1 MTKINRMVMRGFK
14 SFGEKTSLIF
24 GDTFNCVLGPNGSGK
39 SNIMDALCFVL
50 GKGSAKGLR
59 AEKSANL
66 IYNGGKTKKP
76 AKEGEVAIYFDN
88 ASKIFPVDAEE
99 VKISRMVRQN
109 GQSIY
114 KINDKRHTR
123 VEILDLLGRA
133 DIDPNG
139 YNIIL
144 QGDIVRFVE
153 MSTVDRRQIIEEI
166 AGIGVYEE
174 KKNKAL
180 RELDKVEQKLGEAEI
195 ILTERKTYLKELR
208 KERDQA
214 AKYKDLSDKIN
225 RNKATYLNKQ
235 IAKKNKEKSSF
246 DTNIKDYNEK
256 IAKKQGTID
265 KNKEVMRKNKEIV
278 QGINKEIEEK
288 GEKEQVVLLKEIEGL
303 KVNIGTNKNRVGIC
317 KNEIERIAARKS
329 QLDDSVKELKN
340 KVGDLEKEK
349 EAFEKERG
357 RIGKELL
364 QLENKIEEFR
374 KKNKLEGAED
384 IDKEIMDIDKEA
396 EEKQKNIQELRETQQ
411 DLLREKDRV
420 EYQIATIDEKISK
433 VLELEK
439 ENKAEIEKLKQM
451 QKEFKK
457 ATLELNQVLQ
467 EDSSLAAQLGNAR
480 QNLNIAKEE
489 EAKLEARNTSIREHA
504 AGGIATQKIMENK
517 NKFGEVFGTVSELG
531 NVSSKYALALEV
543 AAGPKLKSIVVDSDK
558 TAAECIKFL
567 KRNQLGIATFLPLNK
582 IKTPKPTPGADK
594 FAKVNGSHG
603 FATKLISS
611 KPKFAP
617 VFKYVFGDT
626 IVVDNI
632 DVARRIG
639 IGNVR
644 MATLDGDMA
653 ELSGA
658 MVGGFREKKRKGMGF
673 QEKEVA
679 EGLKKIQKEIM
690 DNEALIANIE
700 KKRKSVDDKITRL
713 RELKATLEGDII
725 KKERSLHLEEGD
737 VGVTRKAKKELMDQS
752 DDLDK
757 RLTTLGLQIS
767 EANKGLAQLK
777 IKKEQ
782 LREKIT
788 KLRNPRLVAELNT
801 FEQKKT
807 ELREE
812 NIKLEGNVRNI
823 EMQIRNILKPENE
836 NIIKIIKQHDKEE
849 DEFKEEIKTLK
860 QKIVEEEKRLKEKEK
875 KQEQFY
881 GKFKELYLNRDKA
894 NEAIQAVELK
904 IIKEEEQIRGIEHRM
919 NALSIENAR
928 VKAEL
933 SGLNEEYK
941 RYEGVELYTN
951 KSEEDLRKE
960 IAAFERMADN
970 FGSVNMKALEIYDNV
985 ERQYNKL
992 LEKRETL
999 KDEKEEVLV
1008 MMNEIETKKKEM
1020 FLQTFEVIDKHFQEM
1035 FTSLSTKGEAFLEL
1049 ENEKDPLSEGVAIK
1063 VRITGKKF
1071 LDIRSLSGGEKTLTA
1086 LAFIFSIQEHEPAS
1100 FYVFDEV
1107 DAALD
1112 KRNSEKLAKL
1122 IEKYAGKAQYIIISH
1137 NDGIISEADTL
1148 YGVSMRPDNM
1158 SKVVSLKV

>member
-1 MTKINRMVMRGFK
+1 MTKINRLVMRGFK

-39 SNIMDALCFVL
+39 SNIMDAMCFVL

-76 AKEGEVAIYFDN
+76 AKEGEVSLYFDN
-88 ASKIFPVDAEE
+88 TKGIFPVDSEE
-99 VKISRMVRQN
+99 MKITRIVRQN

-123 VEILDLLGRA
+123 QQILELMSKA
-133 DIDPNG
+133 NIDPNG

-153 MSTVDRRQIIEEI
+153 MSTVERRQIIEEI
-166 AGIGVYEE
+166 AGIGIYEE

-225 RNKATYLNKQ
+225 RNKATYLHKQ
-235 IAKKNKEKSSF
+235 ISKKNKDLEGQEV
-246 DTNIKDYNEK
+246 NIKDYQDRIK
-256 IAKKQGTID
+256 KKQDKID
-265 KNKEVMRKNKEIV
+265 KNKKVMEDNRAIV
-278 QGINKEIEEK
+278 QGINAEIEEK
-288 GEKEQVVLLKEIEGL
+288 GETEQVVLLKDIEKL
-303 KVNIGTNKNRVGIC
+303 KVNVGTNKNRISSC
-317 KNEIERIAARKS
+317 ENEIERLTARKD
-329 QLDDSVKELKN
+329 QLDESVKELKT
-340 KVGDLEKEK
+340 KVVELDREKNG
-349 EAFEKERG
+349 FEKEYDRMS
-357 RIGKELL
+357 KEIKLL
-364 QLENKIEEFR
+364 DTKIAEFR
-374 KKNKLEGAED
+374 TKNKLDGAED
-384 IDKEIMDIDKEA
+384 IDKEIDEIDKQA
-396 EEKQKNIQELRETQQ
+396 EERQKKTHELRETQQ
-411 DLLREKDRV
+411 NLLREKDRV
-420 EYQIATIDEKISK
+420 EYQIATIDEKIEK

-439 ENKAEIEKLKQM
+439 ENRGEIEKLKQM

-457 ATLELNQVLQ
+457 STLELNQVLQ

-480 QNLNIAKEE
+480 VRLNAAKEE
-489 EAKLEARNTSIREHA
+489 EAKLQARSTSIRETT
-504 AGGIATQKIMENK
+504 AGSMATKKIMENK
-517 NKFGEVFGTVSELG
+517 NKFGDVFGTVAELG
-531 NVSSKYALALEV
+531 NVSSKHALALEV
-543 AAGPKLKSIVVDSDK
+543 AAGPRLKSIVVDTDK
-558 TAAECIKFL
+558 TASECIKFL

-582 IKTPKPTPGADK
+582 IKAPRPTPGADR
-594 FAKVNGSHG
+594 FAKVNGTHG
-603 FATKLISS
+603 FARKLVSH
-611 KPKFAP
+611 KPKFDS
-617 VFKYVFGDT
+617 VFKFVFGDT

-639 IGNVR
+639 IGNIR
-644 MATLDGDMA
+644 MATLDGDLA

-679 EGLKKIQKEIM
+679 EGLKKAEKEVAE
-690 DNEALIANIE
+690 NESLISNIE
-700 KKRKSVDDKITRL
+700 KKRAGVDEKITRL
-713 RELKATLEGDII
+713 REVKATLEGDII
-725 KKERSLHLEEGD
+725 KIERSLHLEEGD
-737 VGVTRKAKKELMDQS
+737 LGANKKVKKELQDQIE
-752 DDLDK
+752 DLNK
-757 RLTTLGLQIS
+757 RLMNLGLEIS
-767 EANKGLAQLK
+767 EANKGLAELK

-782 LREKIT
+782 LREKISQ
-788 KLRNPRLVAELNT
+788 LRNPRLIAELNT
-801 FEQKKT
+801 FEQKRT

-812 NIKLEGNVRNI
+812 SIKLESDIKNI
-823 EMQIRNILKPENE
+823 EMQTKNILKPENE

-849 DEFKEEIKTLK
+849 EEFKDEIKTLK
-860 QKIVEEEKRLKEKEK
+860 QKIIEEEKLLVEKEA
-875 KQEQFY
+875 KQKQFY
-881 GKFKELYLNRDKA
+881 GKFKELYVNRDKA

-904 IIKEEEQIRGIEHRM
+904 VIREEEQIRGIEHRM
-919 NALSIENAR
+919 NALSIDSAR
-928 VKAEL
+928 IKAEL
-933 SGLNEEYK
+933 SGLNEDYK
-941 RYEGVELYTN
+941 RYDGVELYTS

-970 FGSVNMKALEIYDNV
+970 FGSVNMKALEIFDNV
-985 ERQYNKL
+985 EKEYNKL
-992 LEKRETL
+992 LDKRQKLGEE
-999 KDEKEEVLV
+999 KDEVLL

-1020 FLQTFEVIDKHFQEM
+1020 FLQTFDVIDKHFQEM
-1035 FTSLSTKGEAFLEL
+1035 FRSLSTKGDAFLEL
-1049 ENEKDPLSEGVAIK
+1049 ENQKDPLSEGVCIK

-1071 LDIRSLSGGEKTLTA
+1071 MDIRSLSGGEKTLTA

-1112 KRNSEKLAKL
+1112 KRNSEKLAAL
-1122 IEKYAGKAQYIIISH
+1122 IAKYSDKAQYIIISH
-1137 NDGIISEADTL
+1137 NDGLISEADTL